1 MSNNEYLRFLLKFIL
16 GIALFGFV
24 TNTIGNYVES
34 FKVFTAPLDLI
45 FIIVLVYVNRNK
57 FSEILTTLEN

>member
-1 MSNNEYLRFLLKFIL
+1 MSNSEYLSFLLKFIL
-16 GIALFGFV
+16 AVLGFGLLTNAL
-24 TNTIGNYVES
+24 GNYFEG

-45 FIIVLVYVNRNK
+45 FIITLVYVNRNK

>member
-1 MSNNEYLRFLLKFIL
+1 MSNSEYLRFILKFIL

-24 TNTIGNYVES
+24 TNSIGSYVES
-34 FKVFTAPLDLI
+34 FKVFIAPLDLI

>member
-1 MSNNEYLRFLLKFIL
+1 MSNSEYLRFILKFIL
-16 GIALFGFV
+16 GIAVFGFV
-24 TNTIGNYVES
+24 TNSIGNYVES

>member
-1 MSNNEYLRFLLKFIL
+1 MSNSEYLRFILKFIL

-24 TNTIGNYVES
+24 TNSIGNYVES
-34 FKVFTAPLDLI
+34 FKVFIAPLDLI

>member
-1 MSNNEYLRFLLKFIL
+1 MSNSEYLRFILKFIL
-16 GIALFGFV
+16 GIAVFGFV
-24 TNTIGNYVES
+24 TNYIGNYVES
-34 FKVFTAPLDLI
+34 FKVFIAPLVLI